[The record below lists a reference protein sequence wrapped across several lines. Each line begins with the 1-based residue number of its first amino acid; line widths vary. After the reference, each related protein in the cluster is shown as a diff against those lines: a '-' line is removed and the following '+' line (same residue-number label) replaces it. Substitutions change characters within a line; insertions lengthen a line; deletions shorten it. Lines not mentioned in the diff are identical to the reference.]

1 MFVFEG
7 RQAGAEF
14 REQSEIDT
22 VISGLTANGYKAAL
36 RAMLASAC
44 EVISVHQAAL
54 PIGLFGDRR
63 GVYRRPETRVA
74 PTGDLLFKDA
84 YAYIVQPL
92 GHRLHVWE
100 IRHHST
106 PSAIGGFCEL
116 LEALARNRLDGR
128 RLRGMNFAWHPIKE
142 RPVRRFSAQGRFYQE
157 AKLETKPAEY
167 SADESRAARSILN
180 PTVRTFLL
188 RLAQVGKARASDA
201 ANESESAPIQELLTH
216 GLVRKEYLILCRKD
230 SHTIC
235 TVPTPEELNVG
246 SGSGLTCAVCG
257 SPLKDEVIQEIYAL
271 SDTGRAL
278 LSSSRWMTIWV
289 TEILAAAGV
298 SKDGVAWNAV
308 ASGDELDILTD
319 ALGPRVFFEL
329 KDREFGL
336 GDAYPFAY
344 RVSRY
349 GGAFGVVVTTDRVA
363 DEAKRFFEEQT
374 RNMGAQIYT
383 IEGAEAIEREMPAL
397 IDRFSRS
404 GVLQLL
410 VELAEPL
417 ALDPLPI
424 LNAWMDSVAS
434 RASTSNCALQGTQ
447 ASGAALAGLRP

>member
-7 RQAGAEF
+7 RYAGAEF
-14 REQSEIDT
+14 REQSEIDA
-22 VISGLTANGYKAAL
+22 VISELAANGYKAAL

-44 EVISVHQAAL
+44 EVISVHRTAL
-54 PIGLFGDRR
+54 PIGVFEDRG
-63 GVYRRPETRVA
+63 GVYRRAEARVA
-74 PTGDLLFKDA
+74 PIGDLLFKDA

-106 PSAIGGFCEL
+106 PSGIGRFCEL
-116 LEALARNRLDGR
+116 IETSARHRLDGR
-128 RLRGMNFAWHPIKE
+128 RLRGMSFAWNPIKE
-142 RPVRRFSAQGRFYQE
+142 RPGRRFFAQGRFYQE
-157 AKLETKPAEY
+157 AKVETKPAHY
-167 SADESRAARSILN
+167 SADEYRAAQLILN
-180 PTVRTFLL
+180 PAVRGFLL

-201 ANESESAPIQELLTH
+201 ANESESLPIQELLAE

-235 TVPTPEELNVG
+235 TVPTPEELKVG

-257 SPLKDEVIQEIYAL
+257 RPLKDEVIQEIYAL
-271 SDTGRAL
+271 SETGRAL

-289 TEILAAAGV
+289 TEILTAAGV
-298 SKDGVAWNAV
+298 SKDSIAWNAV
-308 ASGDELDILTD
+308 ASGDELDILTE

-336 GDAYPFAY
+336 GDAYPFAF

-374 RNMGAQIYT
+374 RNMGARIYT
-383 IEGAEAIEREMPAL
+383 IEGVEAIEREMPAL

-417 ALDPLPI
+417 ALDPRPI

-434 RASTSNCALQGTQ
+434 RASTV
-447 ASGAALAGLRP
+447 